1 MDVVD
6 REGSDPM
13 IDVRRSVGAGSHYDR
28 WVGGSFGEGSRGD
41 EEDCVMGWRG
51 MEWREKDV

>member
-1 MDVVD
+1 
-6 REGSDPM
+6 M
-13 IDVRRSVGAGSHYDR
+13 IDVRRSMGAGSHYDR

-51 MEWREKDV
+51 MEWRKKDV